1 MKSLKLAV
9 AMVVSSLILTF
20 GLMNIITPERS
31 VSVRGLSE
39 KEVEADLAL
48 WNMSFSTG
56 DNSLSSL
63 QQSLI
68 SKTEIIK
75 KYLSDYGLDEAD
87 YTVKPAAITDN
98 SLNAYMDQSK
108 VRYTYIARQT
118 VLVRSSKIKAVKDA
132 YANSLKL
139 VSSGIAIN
147 QDYGSNVN
155 YEFTK
160 LNDIKPLMIAEAT
173 ENARTAA
180 EQFARDSNSKVGKIK
195 KATQGLF
202 SIEDAAPGLEEK
214 KNVRVVTTVEYL
226 LK

>member
-39 KEVEADLAL
+39 KEVEADLAV

-75 KYLSDYGLDEAD
+75 
-87 YTVKPAAITDN
+87 IT
-98 SLNAYMDQSK
+98 
-108 VRYTYIARQT
+108 TI
-118 VLVRSSKIKAVKDA
+118 
-132 YANSLKL
+132 
-139 VSSGIAIN
+139 GI
-147 QDYGSNVN
+147 
-155 YEFTK
+155 
-160 LNDIKPLMIAEAT
+160 L
-173 ENARTAA
+173 
-180 EQFARDSNSKVGKIK
+180 
-195 KATQGLF
+195 
-202 SIEDAAPGLEEK
+202 
-214 KNVRVVTTVEYL
+214 
-226 LK
+226 